1 MMKKKMLAANSIYV
15 STEHT
20 KEIVDQYID
29 NLSGVFEK
37 ISPVYPHFPEEDK
50 ISFVAKIVV
59 VLDKSGFPK

>member
-37 ISPVYPHFPEEDK
+37 ISLIENEKLNINDCLHSKEAFT
-50 ISFVAKIVV
+50 
-59 VLDKSGFPK
+59 GFERLN